1 VLLPNMEARIV
12 DDDGKDVI
20 LPPLKKK
27 KKGHVRS
34 SDDGRGE
41 LWVRGPN
48 VMKGYLNH
56 PSATADSIT
65 PDGWFKTGDMA
76 IRDED
81 GFYYIVDRKKE
92 LIKYKGHQVAPAELE
107 AILLTKED
115 IIDVGVIGVELIE
128 EATELPRAY
137 IVSKRNAE
145 LLKDKGARKMYEHEV
160 QEWVQRKVAR
170 HKWLRGGVVV
180 VESVPKS
187 ASGKILRRRLREIAK
202 EEMQKEEIKG
212 KL

>member
-1 VLLPNMEARIV
+1 MIIHFNFLFRF
-12 DDDGKDVI
+12 
-20 LPPLKKK
+20 
-27 KKGHVRS
+27 HV
-34 SDDGRGE
+34 
-41 LWVRGPN
+41 
-48 VMKGYLNH
+48 
-56 PSATADSIT
+56 T
-65 PDGWFKTGDMA
+65 
-76 IRDED
+76 
-81 GFYYIVDRKKE
+81 
-92 LIKYKGHQVAPAELE
+92 VAPAELE

-115 IIDVGVIGVELIE
+115 IIDVGVIGVESIE

-187 ASGKILRRRLREIAK
+187 
-202 EEMQKEEIKG
+202 
-212 KL
+212 